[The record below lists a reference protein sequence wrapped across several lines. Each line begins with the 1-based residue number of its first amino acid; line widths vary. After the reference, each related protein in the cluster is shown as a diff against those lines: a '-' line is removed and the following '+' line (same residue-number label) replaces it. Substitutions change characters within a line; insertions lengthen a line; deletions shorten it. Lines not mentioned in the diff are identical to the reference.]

1 VAGAVL
7 YVAYRRLVGVEAAQ
21 CYIFRLENR
30 WKSGG
35 VPGVHQVAHYFG
47 LTVDCHGLP
56 RGRPFHVDPMP
67 PPGEGNLDAIVNEA
81 LAVQAAGDPDFIQQ
95 IDSALFKN
103 ARADARQDIF
113 PGLALDDYVVDA
125 VLVEELSQEKA
136 GGSAS
141 NDSNLCWQG
150 RVPFYSSLAEIGFDD
165 FLIFNFNTSSGWPS
179 ARDRP

>member
-1 VAGAVL
+1 
-7 YVAYRRLVGVEAAQ
+7 
-21 CYIFRLENR
+21 
-30 WKSGG
+30 
-35 VPGVHQVAHYFG
+35 
-47 LTVDCHGLP
+47 
-56 RGRPFHVDPMP
+56 MP

-125 VLVEELSQEKA
+125 VLVEELSQKKA

-165 FLIFNFNTSSGWPS
+165 FLIFNTSSGWPS

>member
-1 VAGAVL
+1 
-7 YVAYRRLVGVEAAQ
+7 
-21 CYIFRLENR
+21 
-30 WKSGG
+30 
-35 VPGVHQVAHYFG
+35 
-47 LTVDCHGLP
+47 
-56 RGRPFHVDPMP
+56 MP

-141 NDSNLCWQG
+141 NDSNLCSQG
-150 RVPFYSSLAEIGFDD
+150 RGPFYSSLAEIGFDD
-165 FLIFNFNTSSGWPS
+165 FFIFQHLVWVAVGEGSTIIQHVDSIC
-179 ARDRP
+179 